1 MLKKGLALLLAVTM
15 VFSLSGCSDILG
27 GAFFLFL
34 VATGDDSA
42 DKDEV
47 FDFVSEN
54 EEELLKAIEAG
65 DYSAFE
71 NQGFIKDIEEYILDG
86 AWVDRRKRSNAEDEL
101 SSALAEAEA
110 IAKDPKLINEMA
122 KIKYVMGL
130 IEKKRFDYSQVAE
143 YQKYNMDL
151 FISAISD
158 NPNVDSDDSIE
169 HESAMLYPEYR
180 EYYDS
185 HCEALRLMDCADS
198 DLEVLQS
205 ETLSYET
212 DVELY
217 RAAYDSPNKRN
228 YWSGYEAAVEARSK
242 EIAQMMKQITLQK
255 GGKK

>member
-1 MLKKGLALLLAVTM
+1 MGDNKLAEQMRIAKRTKTIEAIAEIVKKYSDVPELQIDTEI
-15 VFSLSGCSDILG
+15 LSSFAPRMIS
-27 GAFFLFL
+27 AY
-34 VATGDDSA
+34 SSWHYA
-42 DKDEV
+42 DK
-47 FDFVSEN
+47 
-54 EEELLKAIEAG
+54 ELE
-65 DYSAFE
+65 D
-71 NQGFIKDIEEYILDG
+71 ILDG
-86 AWVDRRKRSNAEDEL
+86 AWVDRRKQSNAEDEL

-205 ETLSYET
+205 EILSYET